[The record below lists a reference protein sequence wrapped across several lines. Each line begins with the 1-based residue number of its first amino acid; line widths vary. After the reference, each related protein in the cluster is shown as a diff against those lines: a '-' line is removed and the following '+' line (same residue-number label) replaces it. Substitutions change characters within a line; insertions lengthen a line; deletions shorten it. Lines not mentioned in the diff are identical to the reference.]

1 MTCSSTWSTSP
12 PTHSNGSSS
21 DGSRWHPA
29 VRAGR
34 GLASVEIG
42 PQQMADAA
50 NANAAFATVSVFVAD
65 LTHPRVAMKRGTITR
80 TYNRNYYY
88 SFD

>member
-1 MTCSSTWSTSP
+1 
-12 PTHSNGSSS
+12 
-21 DGSRWHPA
+21 
-29 VRAGR
+29 
-34 GLASVEIG
+34 
-42 PQQMADAA
+42 MADAA

-65 LTHPRVAMKRGTITR
+65 LTHPRVTMKRGTITR